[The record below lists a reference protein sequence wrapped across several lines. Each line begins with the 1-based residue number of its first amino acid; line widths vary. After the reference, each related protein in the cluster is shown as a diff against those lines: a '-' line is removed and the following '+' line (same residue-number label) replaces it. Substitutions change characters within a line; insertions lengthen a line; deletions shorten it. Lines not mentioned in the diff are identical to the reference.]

1 MKAQTDHSTKAF
13 MLELYHTYYGLV
25 YKKIL
30 SITQETDSIEDLVN
44 DTFVKLIEKAPLLRT
59 FEQRKAAAY
68 ITYTARSV
76 AVNFAKR
83 RSIHNRHLFYTD
95 EMELA
100 VELASVEDQ
109 VLKQQELECLR
120 DAVFRLPE
128 KQRDLLYFKY
138 MLELSDAEIAK
149 LLNIS
154 TPSVRQYLTRA
165 RRATRALMSE
175 GGDTNG
181 E

>member
-1 MKAQTDHSTKAF
+1 MKANAYHNTSAF
-13 MLELYHTYYGLV
+13 MLEIYHTYYSLV

-30 SITQETDSIEDLVN
+30 SVTNELGSIEDLVN

-76 AVNFAKR
+76 AINFVKR
-83 RSIHNRHLFYTD
+83 RDIHNKHLFYTD

-100 VELASVEDQ
+100 AELATTEDQ
-109 VLKQQELECLR
+109 VLKQHELECLR
-120 DAVFRLPE
+120 DAVLQLPE

-138 MLELSDAEIAK
+138 MLELNDAEIAE

-165 RRATRALMSE
+165 RRAARTLLNE
-175 GGDTNG
+175 GGETNG
-181 E
+181 K

>member
-1 MKAQTDHSTKAF
+1 MKANAYHNTSAF
-13 MLELYHTYYGLV
+13 MLEIYHTYYSLV

-30 SITQETDSIEDLVN
+30 SVTHETSSIEDLVN
-44 DTFVKLIEKAPLLRT
+44 DTFVKLIEKAPLLRA
-59 FEQRKAAAY
+59 FDQRKTATY

-76 AVNFAKR
+76 AINFVKR
-83 RSIHNRHLFYTD
+83 RDIHNKHLFYTD

-100 VELASVEDQ
+100 AELATTEDQ
-109 VLKQQELECLR
+109 VSKQHELECLR
-120 DAVFRLPE
+120 DAVLQLPE

-138 MLELSDAEIAK
+138 MLELNDAEIAE

-165 RRATRALMSE
+165 RRAARALM
-175 GGDTNG
+175 N
-181 E
+181 

>member
-1 MKAQTDHSTKAF
+1 MKANAYHNTSAF
-13 MLELYHTYYGLV
+13 MLEIYHTYYSLV

-30 SITQETDSIEDLVN
+30 SVTNELGSIEDLVN

-76 AVNFAKR
+76 AINFVKR
-83 RSIHNRHLFYTD
+83 RDIHNKHLFYTD

-100 VELASVEDQ
+100 EELATTEDQ
-109 VLKQQELECLR
+109 VSKQHELEYLR
-120 DAVFRLPE
+120 DAVLQLPE

-138 MLELSDAEIAK
+138 MLELSDAEIAE

-165 RRATRALMSE
+165 RRAARILFNE
-175 GGDTNG
+175 GGETNG
-181 E
+181 K